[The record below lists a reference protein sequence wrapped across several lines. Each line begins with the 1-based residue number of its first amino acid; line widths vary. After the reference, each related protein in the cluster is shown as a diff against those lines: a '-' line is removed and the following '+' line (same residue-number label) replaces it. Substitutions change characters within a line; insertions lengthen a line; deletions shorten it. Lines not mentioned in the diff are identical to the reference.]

1 MVYKFGG
8 ASIKDSERIKN
19 VCNIISDANKPLVVV
34 VSAMDKTTNALE
46 EVVNTYFED
55 RLQSIYKFKNI
66 ISAHL
71 SIANDLGIQSES
83 FLESINEI
91 VVSVE
96 WLLEIEPE
104 DPYDY
109 VYDQV
114 VSIGELMSTKL
125 INLYLHNQGMDSEWL
140 DIRDVIITD
149 DQYRDPKVDWERTQQ
164 NVAREI
170 KSKWQTNKIFVTQG
184 FIGSTTDNNTTTLGR
199 EGSDFTGA
207 ILSYSLD
214 VEKYTIWKDVEG
226 VLTGDPRIFENVT
239 KLDSLSYAE
248 AIEMTYYGAKVIH
261 PKTIKPLQN
270 KSIPLEVRSFL
281 KPNISGTIVSDKN
294 NIKLPPIVVIEPNQA
309 LVHFSTKDFSFIA
322 ENHLKEIFSSIAAQR
337 VRVNLM
343 RNTAISFSICVND
356 IEDRISKLLDSLAG
370 VYEIDIERDL
380 ELITIRHYNDSIIQN
395 MKADKIVLFEERLE
409 HMIQM
414 VVRNVSSMSYKLNN

>member
-8 ASIKDSERIKN
+8 ASIKDSESIKK
-19 VCNIISDANKPLVVV
+19 VCHIISDANKPLIVV
-34 VSAMDKTTNALE
+34 VSALGKTTNALE
-46 EVVNTYFED
+46 EVVKLYFKD
-55 RLQSIYKFKNI
+55 RELAIKNFRGI
-66 ISAHL
+66 ISAHVD
-71 SIANDLGIQSES
+71 IANDLGIQTSNY
-83 FLESINEI
+83 LESINEI
-91 VVSVE
+91 MVSVD

-114 VSIGELMSTKL
+114 VSAGELMSTKL
-125 INLYLHNQGMDSEWL
+125 LNLYLIQQGLDSEWL
-140 DIRDVIITD
+140 DIRDVIITN
-149 DQYRDPKVDWERTQQ
+149 DQYRDPKVDWERTQK
-164 NVAREI
+164 NVEDQI
-170 KSKWQTNKIFVTQG
+170 KSKWVDSRILITQG

-214 VEKYTIWKDVEG
+214 AEKYTIWKDVDG
-226 VLTGDPRIFENVT
+226 VLTGDPRIFKNVS

-270 KSIPLEVRSFL
+270 KSIPLEVRSFI
-281 KPNISGTIVSDKN
+281 KPELSGTIVSDITN
-294 NIKLPPIVVIEPNQA
+294 VEIPPIVVVEPKQA

-322 ENHLKEIFSSIAAQR
+322 ENHLKEIFSEIASHR

-356 IEDRISKLLDSLAG
+356 VEDRITNLLASLQG
-370 VYEIDIERDL
+370 DYNIDIERDL
-380 ELITIRHYNDSIIQN
+380 ELVTIRHYNDSIIQN
-395 MKADKIVLFEERLE
+395 MKLNKVVLFEERLE

-414 VVRNVSSMSYKLNN
+414 VVRKLS

>member
-8 ASIKDSERIKN
+8 ASIKDANRIKN
-19 VCNIISDANKPLVVV
+19 VCSIISDADKPLIVI
-34 VSAMDKTTNALE
+34 VSALGKTTNALE
-46 EVVNTYFED
+46 EVVKLYFED
-55 RLQSIYKFKNI
+55 RERSIISFKNI
-66 ISAHL
+66 VSSHL
-71 SIANDLGIQSES
+71 SIANDLGIDAAR
-83 FLESINEI
+83 FLESVNEI
-91 VVSVE
+91 IVSVD
-96 WLLEIEPE
+96 WLLEIDPE

-114 VSIGELMSTKL
+114 VSVGELMSTKL
-125 INLYLHNQGMDSEWL
+125 LNLYLQDQGLDSEWL

-149 DQYRDPKVDWERTQQ
+149 DQYRDPKVIWERTQH
-164 NVAREI
+164 NVDTYVKGKLTGKKVI
-170 KSKWQTNKIFVTQG
+170 VTQG

-199 EGSDFTGA
+199 EGSDYTGA

-214 VEKYTIWKDVEG
+214 AEKYTIWKDVEG

-270 KSIPLEVRSFL
+270 KAIPLEVRSFL
-281 KPNISGTIVSDKN
+281 KPEITGTTVSN
-294 NIKLPPIVVIEPNQA
+294 NNHVKLPPIVVIEPKQA
-309 LVHFSTKDFSFIA
+309 LIHFSTNDFSFIA
-322 ENHLKEIFSSIAAQR
+322 ENHLKDIFAAIVTHR
-337 VRVNLM
+337 IRVNLM

-356 IEDRISKLLDSLAG
+356 VEDRISKLLDSLKG
-370 VYEIDIERDL
+370 DYKIDIEKNL
-380 ELITIRHYNDSIIQN
+380 ELVTIRHYNDSIIQN
-395 MKADKIVLFEERLE
+395 MKADKIVLFEESLE

-414 VVRNVSSMSYKLNN
+414 VVRNVSSMTYKSTN